1 MSRKTDDPS
10 HLGWRDLPKLIPV
23 QRDSYRRQVL
33 MENPDLT
40 YLFWECTLRC
50 NLRCTHCGSSCE
62 PSTPLNELTT
72 EEMLGILQT
81 IREDFDPTRM
91 AVAIT
96 GGEPLMRQDLFQ
108 ILAEMKKMG
117 MLFGMVSNATLL
129 TPEKAA
135 RLVEVGMQTVS
146 ISLDG
151 VEAVHDQVRG
161 EGSFKKTMQ
170 GITNARRAGMPL
182 VEAITCVRPA
192 NVDLLEEVE
201 RVVRQS
207 GANHWRLITIDRMG
221 RVAGEANPEF
231 WLDAPQARRLLDFI
245 ERRRIELARQGD
257 DFDLRFSCGG
267 FLGVH
272 REHAVR
278 PGDGQCFAGLCVAS
292 ILADG
297 KVSACP
303 SLPRDWAQGSVRED
317 RLSTIWQT
325 RFKDFRD
332 LSWRKTGAC
341 EKCTWWGFCLGG
353 GLHERL
359 AQPDCFCWMQR
370 QGWDPETGKF
380 E

>member
-1 MSRKTDDPS
+1 MTVKSDDPGYI
-10 HLGWRDLPKLIPV
+10 GWRDLPKLIPV
-23 QRDSYRRQVL
+23 QRDAYRRRVL

-62 PSTPLNELTT
+62 PSSPVRELTT
-72 EEMLGILQT
+72 DEMLCILQT
-81 IREDFDPTRM
+81 VAEDFDTSRM
-91 AVAIT
+91 AMAIT
-96 GGEPLMRQDLFQ
+96 GGEPLMRPDLFQ
-108 ILAEMKKMG
+108 IMAQMQRLG
-117 MLFGMVSNATLL
+117 MLIGIVSNATLL
-129 TPEKAA
+129 TPDKAA
-135 RLVEVGMQTVS
+135 RLVDVGMRTIS

-151 VEAVHDQVRG
+151 PEAVHDAVRG
-161 EGSFKKTMQ
+161 KGTFAKTMQ
-170 GITNARRAGMPL
+170 GIEVARRAGIPL

-192 NVDLLEEVE
+192 NVSLLRETE
-201 RVVRQS
+201 RLVRDA
-207 GANHWRLITIDRMG
+207 GANNWRLITIDRMG

-231 WLDAPQARRLLDFI
+231 WLEPPEVRKLLDFI
-245 ERRRIELARQGD
+245 EQRRIDLQRASD
-257 DFDLRFSCGG
+257 PFDVRFSCGG
-267 FLGVH
+267 FLGVR

-303 SLPRDWAQGSVRED
+303 SLPRSWAQGSALEE
-317 RLSTIWQT
+317 RLSTIWRT

-332 LSWRKTGAC
+332 LSWRRTGVC

-359 AQPDCFCWMQR
+359 AQPDCFCWLQR
-370 QGWDPETGKF
+370 QGWTPGT
-380 E
+380 